1 MPKRSRSYKPRRRR
15 PRYGGKRRKTFRKGG
30 YRSRSSAR
38 TVGRYTSIIRPITL
52 KPKYMMKRLQ
62 YYNTLKLEP
71 GLIQTGSAAEIVQSN
86 VPLWFTL
93 RLNSPY
99 PWQDIAGLGVQ
110 TGSGITQYTGSHQFN
125 TPQGP
130 LSQDGA
136 INSAT
141 SYEGWSGPGSPAYSY
156 SQWCIMGTKVTVSF
170 TPIGNTTTSH
180 STKGAQPTAF
190 FGFMTSGPNSGLVQ
204 NPRNTGTVTPG
215 TVRST
220 VEDIYK
226 RPYCKVRKILPT
238 TSLGPTGAVGYKGG
252 ATSAAMSFN
261 YSPKRMNGVKDISDN
276 MQLWGQTA
284 YSQSGDNAGTPVI
297 HEPSE
302 GDYLH
307 VGILPMVNDIPT
319 GFNNADDP
327 APMQAGI
334 IQIKMETVIGF
345 REPVDGAAKGS
356 IFARGNTA
364 SASGGDAGAGSQFA
378 HMAGAFAR
386 GAAGF

>member
-1 MPKRSRSYKPRRRR
+1 
-15 PRYGGKRRKTFRKGG
+15 
-30 YRSRSSAR
+30 
-38 TVGRYTSIIRPITL
+38 
-52 KPKYMMKRLQ
+52 MKRLQ

-71 GLIQTGSAAEIVQSN
+71 GLIQSGSLADIVKSN
-86 VPLWFTL
+86 VPLFFTL

-99 PWQDIAGLGVQ
+99 PWQDIGGLSVE

-130 LSQDGA
+130 LAPDGA

-141 SYEGWSGPGSPAYSY
+141 SYEGWAGPGSPAYSY

-180 STKGAQPTAF
+180 AAKGAQPTAF
-190 FGFMTSGPNSGLVQ
+190 FGFLTSGPNSGIEQ

-215 TVRST
+215 SQRTT

-238 TSLGPTGAVGYKGG
+238 TSLGAGGAVGYKGG

-261 YSPKRMNGVKDISDN
+261 YSPKRMNGIKDISDN

-284 YSQSGDNAGTPVI
+284 YTQGGDNAGTPIV
-297 HEPSE
+297 HEPQE

-307 VGILPMVNDIPT
+307 IGIVPLMNDIPT
-319 GFNNADDP
+319 GQSVNDP
-327 APMQAGI
+327 APMQSGI

-345 REPVDGAAKGS
+345 REPVDGQAKGS
-356 IFARGNTA
+356 INASGNVA
-364 SASGGDAGAGSQFA
+364 PAHGGDAGAGSTFA
-378 HMAGAFAR
+378 HMAGSFAR

>member
-15 PRYGGKRRKTFRKGG
+15 RYGGKRRKTFRKGG
-30 YRSRSSAR
+30 YKSRSSAR
-38 TVGRYTSIIRPITL
+38 SVGRYTSIIRPITL

-71 GLIQTGSAAEIVQSN
+71 GLIQTGQQAEIVKSN
-86 VPLWFTL
+86 VPLWLTL

-99 PWQDIAGLGVQ
+99 PWIDVTNLQNGTAGWG
-110 TGSGITQYTGSHQFN
+110 YTGTSQFN
-125 TPQGP
+125 SPTGALQT
-130 LSQDGA
+130 DGA

-141 SYEGWSGPGSPAYSY
+141 SYEGWAGPGSPAYSY
-156 SQWCIMGTKVTVSF
+156 SQWCVMGTKVTVSF

-180 STKGAQPTAF
+180 ATKGAQPTAF
-190 FGFMTSGPNSGLVQ
+190 FGFITTGPNAGLVQ

-215 TVRST
+215 SSRTT

-238 TSLGPTGAVGYKGG
+238 TSLGPTGAIGYKGG
-252 ATSAAMSFN
+252 ATSGAMTFN
-261 YSPKRMNGVKDISDN
+261 YSPKRMNGIKDIADN
-276 MQLWGQTA
+276 MTLWGQTA
-284 YSQSGDNAGTPVI
+284 YSQPGDNAGTPLV
-297 HEPSE
+297 HNPSE

-307 VGILPMVNDIPT
+307 IGIVPLMNDIPVGYNT
-319 GFNNADDP
+319 ADDP
-327 APMQAGI
+327 APMQSGI

-356 IFARGNTA
+356 EFAGGNVA
-364 SASGGDAGAGSQFA
+364 MNHGGDAGAGAQFA
-378 HMAGAFAR
+378 HLAGAFAA
-386 GAAGF
+386 GAMSL